1 MKQIRYPYVNNPF
14 GFKLPEPKPIIHP
27 IINKWDDFSEE
38 DKIILSNIKKIISSD
53 IGDCKVSI
61 FGSRIKGYWDDKS
74 DYDIIIHKTLS
85 QEILYKLKN
94 INYGVKVDINFYP
107 DELFPIGSYIEIP

>member
-61 FGSRIKGYWDDKS
+61 FGSRIKGYWTEMKKKDAV
-74 DYDIIIHKTLS
+74 L
-85 QEILYKLKN
+85 QEIS
-94 INYGVKVDINFYP
+94 
-107 DELFPIGSYIEIP
+107 LFSILSIG